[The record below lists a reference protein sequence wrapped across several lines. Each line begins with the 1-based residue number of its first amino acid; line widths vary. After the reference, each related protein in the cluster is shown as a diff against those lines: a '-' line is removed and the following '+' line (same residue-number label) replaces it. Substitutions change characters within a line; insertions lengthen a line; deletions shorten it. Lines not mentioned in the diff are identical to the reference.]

1 MDSVGCTGKISNIN
15 SEEQT
20 ELMICLFVTVFAYD
34 HTIDASPKRGKNI
47 KFSKTGLG
55 VGENLK
61 RLETLIEEN
70 NHANT
75 AIEYLKVLRHKLV
88 FCNRKISY

>member
-20 ELMICLFVTVFAYD
+20 ELMTCLFVTVFAYD
-34 HTIDASPKRGKNI
+34 HTIDASAERGKNI
-47 KFSKTGLG
+47 RFFKTGLG

-61 RLETLIEEN
+61 RLETLINEN
-70 NHANT
+70 NHATT

-88 FCNRKISY
+88 FCNRKFSY

>member
-1 MDSVGCTGKISNIN
+1 M
-15 SEEQT
+15 
-20 ELMICLFVTVFAYD
+20 FAYD
-34 HTIDASPKRGKNI
+34 HTIDAIAERGKNI
-47 KFSKTGLG
+47 RFFKTGLG

-61 RLETLIEEN
+61 RLETIIEEN
-70 NHANT
+70 NHATT